1 MYKFILGHVNLSQR
15 KNHLNKHGV
24 INLIKYVLAIDRSSG
39 VGQSIYNSDLMELND
54 VLAAGFIGALTL
66 FTKQIN
72 PSSDMKFQ
80 EASVGEFRIY
90 VEEAEEIIF
99 AFICDIY
106 DNEDFISE
114 KIKRIAELSLTVL
127 NPDNVTSRS
136 AVIELSSKIED
147 IVLSQSFP
155 IIKLEKVSRLIEKI
169 FDCNLKKL
177 HAVLLVDLDEG
188 LIKNFRDETSN
199 TEVNHYLE
207 ILSEL
212 PYEQTWVGETKRY
225 NQQKTKI
232 LPGKSGLI
240 ISRISNSEFFLIVKA
255 DYLIGQKRSLLNHI
269 KNLTQEVW
277 DEVKDDL

>member
-1 MYKFILGHVNLSQR
+1 M
-15 KNHLNKHGV
+15 
-24 INLIKYVLAIDRSSG
+24 IKYVLAIDRSSG
-39 VGQSIYNSDLMELND
+39 VGQSIYNSDLLELND

-72 PSSDMKFQ
+72 PSSNMKFT

-90 VEEAEEIIF
+90 VEEADEIIF

-114 KIKRIAELSLTVL
+114 KIKKITKLSLTVL
-127 NPDNVTSRS
+127 NPENVNSRS
-136 AVIELSSKIED
+136 AVMQLNSGIEE
-147 IVLSQSFP
+147 IVLSQTFP
-155 IIKLEKVSRLIEKI
+155 ILKLEKVSRIIEKV
-169 FDCNLKKL
+169 FDYNLKKL

-199 TEVNHYLE
+199 VEVNHYLE

-212 PYEQTWVGETKRY
+212 PYEQRWVGETKRY
-225 NQQKTKI
+225 NQAKTKE

-240 ISRISNSEFFLIVKA
+240 ISRVGTSEFFLIVKA
-255 DYLIGQKRSLLNHI
+255 DYLVSQKRTLLNNI
-269 KNLTQEVW
+269 KDLMKEIW
-277 DEVKDDL
+277 DEVKDDV

>member
-1 MYKFILGHVNLSQR
+1 M
-15 KNHLNKHGV
+15 
-24 INLIKYVLAIDRSSG
+24 IKYVLAIERSSG
-39 VGQSIYNSDLMELND
+39 VGQSIYNSDLLELND

-90 VEEAEEIIF
+90 VEEADEIIF

-114 KIKRIAELSLTVL
+114 KIKRITELSRTVL
-127 NPDNVTSRS
+127 NPENINSRS
-136 AVIELSSKIED
+136 AVMELSSGIEE

-155 IIKLEKVSRLIEKI
+155 IIKLEKVSRIIEKI
-169 FDCNLKKL
+169 FDYKLKKL

-188 LIKNFRDETSN
+188 LIKNFRDETSY

-212 PYEQTWVGETKRY
+212 PYEQTWVGETKRF
-225 NQQKTKI
+225 NKTKTKE
-232 LPGKSGLI
+232 LSGRSGLI
-240 ISRISNSEFFLIVKA
+240 ICRVSSSEFFLVIKA
-255 DYLIGQKRSLLNHI
+255 DYLISQKRGLLSKIKKISKEIWEEI
-269 KNLTQEVW
+269 KNDV
-277 DEVKDDL
+277 